1 MKKLFVLLVLL
12 INIPVS
18 YAQVRYSISG
28 GINLTDLKNDWNLF
42 DNPTIRPRFGY
53 SFGFG
58 LEIPVKNSFY
68 TEGQITLVSKNYA
81 FDTEDFYGDGT
92 EGYDRYSILY
102 LDLPIVAGYR
112 YKDIRAFIGPFFDYC
127 LGGTNQHNLE
137 YFNGDTDEGTIG
149 IDPSQELK
157 SSEITEGIFP
167 LKRQYYFDS
176 GIILGV
182 GYSCQSYSLDFSYSY
197 GLVNIFPKVND
208 ETVKRNDYSLFTRVL
223 MLRLKIYI

>member
-1 MKKLFVLLVLL
+1 MNENEKRASLFRIAPIVL
-12 INIPVS
+12 
-18 YAQVRYSISG
+18 SIS
-28 GINLTDLKNDWNLF
+28 ILF
-42 DNPTIRPRFGY
+42 
-53 SFGFG
+53 
-58 LEIPVKNSFY
+58 IPPVNAEVVWQRKSSSTGDMPVPNSGKEK
-68 TEGQITLVSKNYA
+68 TCCLILDIDKDGV
-81 FDTEDFYGDGT
+81 DDFVTRVCYGDGT

-208 ETVKRNDYSLFTRVL
+208 ETVKRNDYSLYTRVL

>member
-1 MKKLFVLLVLL
+1 MKKLIAIPVLLMTVL
-12 INIPVS
+12 VS
-18 YAQVRYSISG
+18 YAQVRYSITG
-28 GINLTDLKNDWNLF
+28 GINLTDLKNDWKLF

-58 LEIPVKNSFY
+58 LEIPVVNIFY
-68 TEGQITLVSKNYA
+68 TESQLTLISKNYA

-92 EGYDRYSILY
+92 KGYDRYSILY

-112 YKDIRAFIGPFFDYC
+112 YMDMRAFIGPFFDYC

-137 YFNGDTDEGTIG
+137 YFNGNTDEGTAG
-149 IDPSQELK
+149 VDSQELK

-167 LKRQYYFDS
+167 LKSQYSFDS

-182 GYSCQSYSLDFSYSY
+182 GYTCQSYSLDLSYSH
-197 GLVNIFPKVND
+197 GFVNIFPKVDNESINRD
-208 ETVKRNDYSLFTRVL
+208 DYSLYTRML